1 MYLLKSLFRYLSK
14 FYICMPR
21 NNTFFDIHHFLRYV
35 ISLLDVPHSILGVH
49 GEGKTL
55 GNNVPLNER
64 FEIDQDLLPSSH
76 PHTLK
81 P

>member
-1 MYLLKSLFRYLSK
+1 
-14 FYICMPR
+14 MPR